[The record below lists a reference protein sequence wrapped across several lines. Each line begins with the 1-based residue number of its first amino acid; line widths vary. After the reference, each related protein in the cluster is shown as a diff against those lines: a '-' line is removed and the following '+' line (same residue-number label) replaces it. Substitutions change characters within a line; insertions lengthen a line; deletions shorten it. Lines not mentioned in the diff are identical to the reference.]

1 MHLDSPCHHLL
12 GRHIGLYS
20 VQQPPAIA
28 VAILHINKHGY
39 RKRDI
44 RGESGP
50 GQGRF
55 AVFMGGGSVA
65 DLRLLA
71 CGGGRQAPAFAV
83 SILFMIKHE

>member
-55 AVFMGGGSVA
+55 AVFMGGGRSQICA
-65 DLRLLA
+65 FSLAGEGDMLLHLQ
-71 CGGGRQAPAFAV
+71 C
-83 SILFMIKHE
+83 LYCL